1 MVTTGYLLFPT
12 GKQKGEQEITLQ
24 KAIEDEKKK
33 LVNIIFQRFICK
45 NNAHINDINHS
56 MIVCYKKEI
65 KGLLEPAHS
74 CYGLSLH

>member
-33 LVNIIFQRFICK
+33 LVNIIFQRFILQK
-45 NNAHINDINHS
+45 
-56 MIVCYKKEI
+56 
-65 KGLLEPAHS
+65 
-74 CYGLSLH
+74 